1 MHRAIACLGA
11 GCAVAFAQDFRK
23 KQLVFR
29 MLWASGKALVEY
41 PAGHIECIGSKS
53 ISRRLTILFATTG
66 IVLLGSFFA
75 LFMIGV
81 QTAQEF
87 RIYQIHQGIGD
98 QLSASLGWLRDAE
111 VAEELY
117 LIKRDPQDLKAY
129 GEAIEQLH
137 SKLDSLAKHKSAEV
151 DPAQVSALRQM
162 VEGEIGGLRQTIE
175 LGDRAGLDAV
185 RARLATG
192 EDARKRAAIGAQISS
207 MLARERGELRAAQDA
222 GGRSFRARAL
232 IFLGLFVL
240 NMGVLVWSYR
250 RVVREARARQAA
262 LNEARRAKAEL
273 EEAGRAKDQF
283 LANLSHELRT
293 PLTPVLAMLTSWQG
307 EGNVPTKLQADVQM
321 MRRNVELEAR
331 LIDDLL
337 DLTRIAKGKLSLN
350 YEVTDVHEMIQ
361 AALTVCEK
369 DVREKGIEVKL
380 KLNAARHHAN
390 VDSAR
395 LEQVLWNVLKNATK
409 FTPEKGAIEIE
420 TGNAQ
425 AEKVEITI
433 RDSGI
438 GMSAA
443 TLARVFEPFEQGE
456 GEVMQRYGG
465 LGLGMAISKA
475 LVECQNGVIMAHSD
489 GPGKGSSFKV
499 TLGAVDEPVI
509 ATASAPA
516 SPAMRV
522 AGKGRRLR
530 ILLVEDHADTA
541 DVLGRVLRSRGYE
554 VRVCDSVASATSAV
568 QEGEL
573 DLLLS
578 DIGLPDGTG
587 LDLIRTL
594 RREYKIPAIALTG
607 YGMDDDVERCRDAG
621 FDGHLTK
628 PVSFEKLDAMIGEI
642 AKN

>member
-1 MHRAIACLGA
+1 
-11 GCAVAFAQDFRK
+11 
-23 KQLVFR
+23 
-29 MLWASGKALVEY
+29 
-41 PAGHIECIGSKS
+41 
-53 ISRRLTILFATTG
+53 LFATTG
-66 IVLLGSFFA
+66 IVLLGSFVA
-75 LFMIGV
+75 LFLIGV
-81 QTAQEF
+81 ATMQEF
-87 RIYQIHQGIGD
+87 GVYRTHLAISD
-98 QLSASLGWLRDAE
+98 QLNASLGWLRDAE
-111 VAEELY
+111 AAERLY
-117 LIKRDPQDLKAY
+117 LIRKDPQDLKAY
-129 GEAIEQLH
+129 EEAIRQLH
-137 SKLDSLAKHKSAEV
+137 AKLDSLAKHKAGELEQG
-151 DPAQVSALRQM
+151 QVSLLRQM
-162 VEGEIGGLRQTIE
+162 VEGEVGELRQTVE
-175 LGDRAGLDAV
+175 LRDRAGFEAV
-185 RARLATG
+185 LARLEAG
-192 EDARKRAAIGAQISS
+192 EDARKRVAIEAQINS
-207 MLARERGELRAAQDA
+207 MLAREREQLRAAQDA
-222 GGRSFRARAL
+222 GGRSFRARTL
-232 IFLGLFVL
+232 IFLGLFVVNL
-240 NMGVLVWSYR
+240 AVLVGSYR
-250 RVVREARARQAA
+250 RVVREAQARQAA

-283 LANLSHELRT
+283 LANLSHELRN

-307 EGNVPTKLQADVQM
+307 EGNVPAKLQADVQL
-321 MRRNVELEAR
+321 MRRNIELEAR

-350 YEVTDVHEMIQ
+350 YEVTDVHEMIH

-369 DVREKGIEVKL
+369 DVREKRIEVKL
-380 KLNAARHHAN
+380 NLNAARHHAN
-390 VDSAR
+390 VDPAR

-409 FTPEKGAIEIE
+409 FTPDKGAIVIE
-420 TGNAQ
+420 TGNPQAQ
-425 AEKVEITI
+425 IVEITI

-456 GEVMQRYGG
+456 GEVMRRYGG

-475 LVECQNGVIMAHSD
+475 LVECQNGVIVAHSD
-489 GPGKGSSFKV
+489 GPGKGSSFEV
-499 TLGAVDEPVI
+499 TLGAVDAPVI

-516 SPAMRV
+516 SPV
-522 AGKGRRLR
+522 ARSGGKGRRLR

-541 DVLGRVLRSRGYE
+541 DVLGRVLRSRGHE

-594 RREYKIPAIALTG
+594 RREHKIPAIALTG

-621 FDGHLTK
+621 FDAHLTK